1 MVTTRLEAIHIMS
14 IILNYMTPKVAKMML
29 ADLDF
34 EVAETTDN
42 MSLKNSIKMVEEFL
56 KDYKG

>member
-34 EVAETTDN
+34 EVADSTDN
-42 MSLKNSIKMVEEFL
+42 ESLKNSIKLVSKYLNE
-56 KDYKG
+56 K

>member
-34 EVAETTDN
+34 EVAENTDN
-42 MSLKNSIKMVEEFL
+42 ESLKNSIKLVNKYLIE
-56 KDYKG
+56 K

>member
-34 EVAETTDN
+34 EVAEHTDN
-42 MSLKNSIKMVEEFL
+42 ESLKNSIKMVDKYLNE
-56 KDYKG
+56 K

>member
-34 EVAETTDN
+34 EVAESTDN
-42 MSLKNSIKMVEEFL
+42 ESLKNSIKLVGKYLNE
-56 KDYKG
+56 K

>member
-29 ADLDF
+29 ADLNF
-34 EVAETTDN
+34 EVAEHTDN
-42 MSLKNSIKMVEEFL
+42 ESLKNSIKMVDKYLNE
-56 KDYKG
+56 K

>member
-34 EVAETTDN
+34 EVAEHTDN
-42 MSLKNSIKMVEEFL
+42 ESLKDSIKLV
-56 KDYKG
+56 YKYLNEKE

>member
-1 MVTTRLEAIHIMS
+1 MS

-34 EVAETTDN
+34 EVGESTDN
-42 MSLKNSIKMVEEFL
+42 KSLKNSIKLVSKYLNE
-56 KDYKG
+56 K

>member
-29 ADLDF
+29 ADLDL
-34 EVAETTDN
+34 EVAESTDN
-42 MSLKNSIKMVEEFL
+42 ESLKNSIKLVGKYLNE
-56 KDYKG
+56 K